1 MNDMKLS
8 FPVSVSLFMFALIV
22 GAHFL
27 IESRQAE
34 LRAHVEACH
43 LHPYSCY
50 TPTGTL
56 AVLR

>member
-8 FPVSVSLFMFALIV
+8 LPVSVSLFMFALIV
-22 GAHFL
+22 GAHFV

-34 LRAHVEACH
+34 LRARVEACQ
-43 LHPYSCY
+43 LHPYTCN

-56 AVLR
+56 AMLR

>member
-8 FPVSVSLFMFALIV
+8 LPVSVSLFMFALIV
-22 GAHFL
+22 CAHFV

-34 LRAHVEACH
+34 LRARAEACH
-43 LHPYSCY
+43 LHPYTCN

-56 AVLR
+56 AMLR